1 MNFKARLI
9 THELFS
15 GVTFGIFLAV
25 QGMFILEKGVEVWQ
39 IGLLF
44 GAVVI
49 ATAMFELPFGA
60 LADIHGRIKIYRIS
74 RVVQILAISSAMLA
88 FNFWFL
94 LGVMILLGM
103 AEALNSG
110 TIDAWYVEQ
119 IKSRGEEEKLQSY
132 ISAFQ
137 ASIAA
142 GLAVGA
148 IAGGYIPNI
157 LPAFD
162 GFPPTPAF
170 DGFPPT
176 TWNLIITASLGAI
189 HLLLTPYLFREG
201 ESRPEVADKQEI
213 TKQIGEAVRFSITH
227 PIIRDLLLVGA
238 TLGLAMVIIEAYWQP
253 RLIQIAGAPTYTVLG
268 WATAGYF
275 AMAIIGPM
283 LISAIAEKTNASPAT
298 QMKVLPFILALAMYV
313 IAAQTALGP
322 YLAAYM
328 GLMLFISMFNPP
340 AMTMLNN
347 ETSDDIRSTMQ
358 SIFSLVLRG
367 GGAISAFGFS
377 ALIKRWDITTVWQL
391 VAVIVLTIAIF
402 RIISAQKSTPG

>member
-49 ATAMFELPFGA
+49 STALFELPFGA
-60 LADIHGRIKIYRIS
+60 LADIHGRIKVYRLS
-74 RVVQILAISSAMLA
+74 RVVVIFAITSVIFA

-94 LGVMILLGM
+94 LGVMILLGL

-119 IKSRGEEEKLQSY
+119 IKSNGGEEKLQSF
-132 ISAFQ
+132 ISVFQ
-137 ASIAA
+137 ASMAA

-148 IAGGYIPNI
+148 ILGGYIPNI
-157 LPAFD
+157 MPAI
-162 GFPPTPAF
+162 

-176 TWNLIITASLGAI
+176 TWNLIITASLGTI

-201 ESRPEVADKQEI
+201 ESRPEATDKQEI
-213 TKQIGEAVRFSITH
+213 TKQIGAAVRYSITH

-283 LISAIAEKTNASPAT
+283 LISAIAEKTNTSPAT
-298 QMKVLPFILALAMYV
+298 QMKILPFILALAMYV
-313 IAAQTALGP
+313 IAIQTTLAP
-322 YLAAYM
+322 FLAAYM
-328 GLMLFISMFNPP
+328 AMMLFVSMFSPP

-367 GGAISAFGFS
+367 GGAISAFVFS
-377 ALIKRWDITTVWQL
+377 GLVKRWDITTVWQII
-391 VAVIVLTIAIF
+391 AVIVLLVALYRVT
-402 RIISAQKSTPG
+402 RSPKPSAE

>member
-15 GVTFGIFLAV
+15 GLTFGIFLAV

-49 ATAMFELPFGA
+49 STALFELPFGA
-60 LADIHGRIKIYRIS
+60 LADIHGRIKVYRLS
-74 RVVQILAISSAMLA
+74 RVVVIVAITSAIFV

-94 LGVMILLGM
+94 LGVMVLLGL

-119 IKSRGEEEKLQSY
+119 IKSNGDEERLQSF
-132 ISAFQ
+132 ISIFQ
-137 ASIAA
+137 ASMAA

-148 IAGGYIPNI
+148 ILGGYIPNI
-157 LPAFD
+157 M
-162 GFPPTPAF
+162 PTIEAY
-170 DGFPPT
+170 PPT
-176 TWNLIITASLGAI
+176 TWNLIITASLGVI

-201 ESRPEVADKQEI
+201 ETRPEVADRQEI
-213 TKQIGEAVRFSITH
+213 TKQIGAAVRFSITH

-283 LISAIAEKTNASPAT
+283 LINAIAEKTNASPAT
-298 QMKVLPFILALAMYV
+298 QMKVLPFLLALAMYL
-313 IAAQTALGP
+313 IAAQTAIGP

-328 GLMLFISMFNPP
+328 GLMLFVSMFSPP

-377 ALIKRWDITTVWQL
+377 GLIKRWDITTVWQL
-391 VAVIVLTIAIF
+391 IAVIVLV
-402 RIISAQKSTPG
+402 ISIYRVIRGRKTAPK

>member
-25 QGMFILEKGVEVWQ
+25 QAMFILEKGVEVWQ

-44 GAVVI
+44 GVVVI
-49 ATAMFELPFGA
+49 STAIFELPFGA
-60 LADIHGRIKIYRIS
+60 LADIHGRIKVYRIS
-74 RVVQILAISSAMLA
+74 RVFQIIAITSAILA

-94 LGVMILLGM
+94 LGVMALLGM

-119 IKSRGEEEKLQSY
+119 IKSNGDEEKLQSF
-132 ISAFQ
+132 ISIFQ
-137 ASIAA
+137 ASMAA
-142 GLAVGA
+142 GLAIGA
-148 IAGGYIPNI
+148 ILGGYIPNI
-157 LPAFD
+157 MPAI
-162 GFPPTPAF
+162 

-176 TWNLIITASLGAI
+176 TWNLIITASLGTI

-201 ESRPEVADKQEI
+201 ESRPEIIDKQEI
-213 TKQIGEAVRFSITH
+213 TKQIGAAVRFSITH
-227 PIIRDLLLVGA
+227 PIIRDLLLIGA

-253 RLIQIAGAPTYTVLG
+253 RLIQIAGAPTYTLLG

-283 LISAIAEKTNASPAT
+283 LISFIGEQTNASPAV
-298 QMKVLPFILALAMYV
+298 QLKILPFVLALALYV
-313 IAAQTALGP
+313 VAAQTAIGP

-328 GLMLFISMFNPP
+328 ALMLFISMFTPP

-377 ALIKRWDITTVWQL
+377 GLVKRLDITNVWQII
-391 VAVIVLTIAIF
+391 AVIVLIIAVF
-402 RIISAQKSTPG
+402 RVLTARKSKTR

>member
-1 MNFKARLI
+1 M
-9 THELFS
+9 
-15 GVTFGIFLAV
+15 
-25 QGMFILEKGVEVWQ
+25 
-39 IGLLF
+39 
-44 GAVVI
+44 VVI
-49 ATAMFELPFGA
+49 A
-60 LADIHGRIKIYRIS
+60 
-74 RVVQILAISSAMLA
+74 AITSAIFA

-94 LGVMILLGM
+94 LGVMVLLGL

-119 IKSRGEEEKLQSY
+119 IKNNGDEEKLQSF

-137 ASIAA
+137 ASMAA

-148 IAGGYIPNI
+148 ILGGYIPNI
-157 LPAFD
+157 MPAI
-162 GFPPTPAF
+162 

-176 TWNLIITASLGAI
+176 TWNLIITASLGVT

-283 LISAIAEKTNASPAT
+283 LISAIAEKTNASPVT

-322 YLAAYM
+322 YLAADM
-328 GLMLFISMFNPP
+328 GLMLFVSMFNPP

-402 RIISAQKSTPG
+402 RIISARKSTSG

>member
-15 GVTFGIFLAV
+15 GLTFGIFLAV

-49 ATAMFELPFGA
+49 ATAAFELPFGA
-60 LADIHGRIKIYRIS
+60 LADIHGRIKIYRLS
-74 RVVQILAISSAMLA
+74 RVVVIIALTGVIFT
-88 FNFWFL
+88 FNFWL
-94 LGVMILLGM
+94 LLCVMVLLGM

-110 TIDAWYVEQ
+110 TIDAWSVEQ
-119 IKSRGEEEKLQSY
+119 IKRNGDEEKLQSY
-132 ISAFQ
+132 ISTFD
-137 ASIAA
+137 ASMAA

-148 IAGGYIPNI
+148 VLGGYIPNI
-157 LPAFD
+157 MPAIE
-162 GFPPTPAF
+162 GY
-170 DGFPPT
+170 PPT
-176 TWNLIITASLGAI
+176 TWNLIISASLGVI
-189 HLLLTPYLFREG
+189 HLTLTPYLFREG
-201 ESRPEVADKQEI
+201 EARPEVTDKQEI
-213 TKQIGEAVRFSITH
+213 TKQIREAVRFSLTH
-227 PIIRDLLLVGA
+227 HIIRDLLLVGA

-283 LISAIAEKTNASPAT
+283 LITAIAEKTNTSPAT
-298 QMKVLPFILALAMYV
+298 QMKILPFILALAMYL
-313 IAAQTALGP
+313 IAAQTAIGP

-328 GLMLFISMFNPP
+328 GLMLFVSMFSPP

-377 ALIKRWDITTVWQL
+377 ALIKRWDIVTVWQII
-391 VAVIVLTIAIF
+391 AVIVLTVALF
-402 RIISAQKSTPG
+402 RVIRTSKPKTE

>member
-15 GVTFGIFLAV
+15 GLAFGIFLAV

-44 GAVVI
+44 GTVVI
-49 ATAMFELPFGA
+49 ATALFELPFGA
-60 LADIHGRIKIYRIS
+60 LADIHGRIKVYRLS
-74 RVVQILAISSAMLA
+74 RLVVIFAITSAIFA

-94 LGVMILLGM
+94 LVVMALLGM

-119 IKSRGEEEKLQSY
+119 IKSNGDEEKLQSF

-137 ASIAA
+137 ASMAA

-148 IAGGYIPNI
+148 ILGGYIPNI
-157 LPAFD
+157 MPAIE
-162 GFPPTPAF
+162 GY
-170 DGFPPT
+170 PPT
-176 TWNLIITASLGAI
+176 TWNLIITASLGVI

-201 ESRPEVADKQEI
+201 ETRPETPDKQEI
-213 TKQIGEAVRFSITH
+213 TKQIGAAVRFSITH

-283 LISAIAEKTNASPAT
+283 LISAIAERTNASPTT
-298 QMKVLPFILALAMYV
+298 QLKVLPFILALAMYA
-313 IAAQTALGP
+313 IAAQTAIGP

-328 GLMLFISMFNPP
+328 GLMLFVSMFNPP

-347 ETSDDIRSTMQ
+347 ETSDGIRSTMQ

-377 ALIKRWDITTVWQL
+377 ALIKRWDITTVWQMI
-391 VAVIVLTIAIF
+391 AVIVLIVAIF
-402 RIISAQKSTPG
+402 RIITARKSTPE

>member
-25 QGMFILEKGVEVWQ
+25 QAMFILVHGVEVWQ

-44 GAVVI
+44 GVVVI
-49 ATAMFELPFGA
+49 STAIFELPFGA
-60 LADIHGRIKIYRIS
+60 LADIHGRIKVYRIS
-74 RVVQILAISSAMLA
+74 RVSQLFAITCAIFA

-94 LGVMILLGM
+94 LVVMALLGM

-119 IKSRGEEEKLQSY
+119 IKSNGEEEKLQSY
-132 ISAFQ
+132 ISVFQ
-137 ASIAA
+137 ASMAA
-142 GLAVGA
+142 GLAIGA
-148 IAGGYIPNI
+148 IAGGYIPKFMPVI
-157 LPAFD
+157 E
-162 GFPPTPAF
+162 
-170 DGFPPT
+170 GFPPT
-176 TWNLIITASLGAI
+176 TWNLIITASLGTI
-189 HLLLTPYLFREG
+189 HLLLTPYLFSEG
-201 ESRPEVADKQEI
+201 ESRPKAVDKQEI
-213 TKQIGEAVRFSITH
+213 TKQIGAAVRFSVTH
-227 PIIRDLLLVGA
+227 PIIRDILLLGA

-253 RLIQIAGAPTYTVLG
+253 RLIQIAGAPTYTLLG

-283 LISAIAEKTNASPAT
+283 LISFIAEQTNASPT
-298 QMKVLPFILALAMYV
+298 VQLKILPFILALAMYV
-313 IAAQTALGP
+313 IAAQTAIGP

-340 AMTMLNN
+340 AMTLLNT
-347 ETSDDIRSTMQ
+347 ETSDEIRSTMQ

-367 GGAISAFGFS
+367 GGAISAFVFS
-377 ALIKRWDITTVWQL
+377 GLIRQWDIVSVWQII
-391 VAVIVLTIAIF
+391 AVIVLFIAIF
-402 RIISAQKSTPG
+402 RVIALHKSKTS

>member
-49 ATAMFELPFGA
+49 STALFELPFGA
-60 LADIHGRIKIYRIS
+60 LADIHGRIKVYRLS
-74 RVVQILAISSAMLA
+74 RVVVIFAITSVIFA

-94 LGVMILLGM
+94 LGVMILLGL

-119 IKSRGEEEKLQSY
+119 IKSNGDEEKLQSF
-132 ISAFQ
+132 ISIFQ
-137 ASIAA
+137 ASMAA

-148 IAGGYIPNI
+148 ILGGYIPNI
-157 LPAFD
+157 MPAI
-162 GFPPTPAF
+162 

-176 TWNLIITASLGAI
+176 TWNLIITASLGTI

-201 ESRPEVADKQEI
+201 ESRPEATDKQEI
-213 TKQIGEAVRFSITH
+213 TKQIGAAVRYSITH

-283 LISAIAEKTNASPAT
+283 LISAIAEKTNTSPAT
-298 QMKVLPFILALAMYV
+298 QMKILPFILALAMYV
-313 IAAQTALGP
+313 IAIQTTLAP
-322 YLAAYM
+322 FLAAYM
-328 GLMLFISMFNPP
+328 AMMLFVSMFSPP

-367 GGAISAFGFS
+367 GGAISAFVFS
-377 ALIKRWDITTVWQL
+377 GLVKRWDITTVWQII
-391 VAVIVLTIAIF
+391 AVIVLLVALYRVT
-402 RIISAQKSTPG
+402 RSPKPSAE

>member
-1 MNFKARLI
+1 MSFKVRMI
-9 THELFS
+9 THETFS
-15 GVTFGIFLAV
+15 GLGFGIFLAV

-44 GAVVI
+44 GTVVI
-49 ATAMFELPFGA
+49 ATAAFELPFGA
-60 LADIHGRIKIYRIS
+60 LADIHGRIKIYRLS
-74 RVVQILAISSAMLA
+74 RIVSLFALTLVIFV
-88 FNFWFL
+88 FNFWLLVCVMVL
-94 LGVMILLGM
+94 LGL

-119 IKSRGEEEKLQSY
+119 IKNNGDEEKLQSF
-132 ISAFQ
+132 ISVFQ
-137 ASIAA
+137 ASMAT

-148 IAGGYIPNI
+148 VIGGYIPNI
-157 LPAFD
+157 LPAIE
-162 GFPPTPAF
+162 
-170 DGFPPT
+170 GFPPT
-176 TWNLIITASLGAI
+176 TWNLIIAAALGAF
-189 HLLLTPYLFREG
+189 HLMITPYLFSEG
-201 ESRPEVADKQEI
+201 ETRRDRVDKQEI
-213 TKQIGEAVRFSITH
+213 TKQIGAAVRFSITH

-253 RLIQIAGAPTYTVLG
+253 RLIEIAGAPTYTVLG

-283 LISAIAEKTNASPAT
+283 LISLIAKKTNASPAT
-298 QMKVLPFILALAMYV
+298 QLKVLPFVLALTMYLV
-313 IAAQTALGP
+313 ASQTAIGP

-328 GLMLFISMFNPP
+328 GLMLFISMFSPP
-340 AMTMLNN
+340 AATMLNN

-377 ALIKRWDITTVWQL
+377 ALIKSWDITTVWQL
-391 VAVIVLTIAIF
+391 IAIIVLVVALF
-402 RIISAQKSTPG
+402 RVIRSRKSAKE